1 MITIIIVLFSRCC
14 FGKYFKEVLLESDNI
29 VSKAIILIEND
40 PTIYINSIENRT
52 YNFKVKNYDNDEIS
66 EVDIEYYIR
75 IFENSITMIKIY
87 KNGQEIVKEG
97 NETDKFLLSK
107 NIKQED
113 DFRIEIIF
121 LNEDDQEIIDQ
132 IDIRVCY
139 EQKNI

>member
-1 MITIIIVLFSRCC
+1 M
-14 FGKYFKEVLLESDNI
+14 
-29 VSKAIILIEND
+29 IEND

>member
-97 NETDKFLLSK
+97 NETDKFLL
-107 NIKQED
+107 IG
-113 DFRIEIIF
+113 
-121 LNEDDQEIIDQ
+121 
-132 IDIRVCY
+132 
-139 EQKNI
+139 